1 MKLANSARDLVR
13 RARPSRSVEKRGNER
28 LRARDHPG
36 KLRLGQARSEQ
47 LGDGDLN
54 IHAPK
59 YHICVYLRQHK
70 SNGPTYY
77 DCDMYTLADRLKWA
91 RQKANLSQED
101 LGKKAGVSQ
110 STIGNLEAGT
120 RNSARRL
127 PQIAAVLGVN
137 ALWLAEGRGEP
148 AANSRAR
155 ATYDDA
161 ITSASESARA
171 VIDAIL
177 KADQT
182 GEPETTFKLI
192 LRMLSASDNLGA
204 GD

>member
-1 MKLANSARDLVR
+1 MS
-13 RARPSRSVEKRGNER
+13 
-28 LRARDHPG
+28 
-36 KLRLGQARSEQ
+36 QARSEQ
-47 LGDGDLN
+47 VSDGDLN
-54 IHAPK
+54 VHAGK
-59 YHICVYLRQHK
+59 YHICVYSGQHK

-91 RQKANLSQED
+91 RQKANLSQEE

-137 ALWLAEGRGEP
+137 ALWLAEGRGEV
-148 AANSRAR
+148 AASTKAH
-155 ATYDDA
+155 ATYDEA
-161 ITSASESARA
+161 IASASESARA
-171 VIDAIL
+171 AIDAVL
-177 KADQT
+177 KADQQ

-192 LRMLSASDNLGA
+192 LRMLPGADKLGA

>member
-1 MKLANSARDLVR
+1 M
-13 RARPSRSVEKRGNER
+13 
-28 LRARDHPG
+28 RARDHPG
-36 KLRLGQARSEQ
+36 KLRLGKARSEQ

-59 YHICVYLRQHK
+59 YHICVYSRQHK

-91 RQKANLSQED
+91 RQKAGWSQEE

-148 AANSRAR
+148 ASNSKAR

-161 ITSASESARA
+161 VTSASESARA

-177 KADQT
+177 QADQA

>member
-1 MKLANSARDLVR
+1 
-13 RARPSRSVEKRGNER
+13 
-28 LRARDHPG
+28 
-36 KLRLGQARSEQ
+36 
-47 LGDGDLN
+47 
-54 IHAPK
+54 
-59 YHICVYLRQHK
+59 
-70 SNGPTYY
+70 
-77 DCDMYTLADRLKWA
+77 MYTLADRLKWA
-91 RQKANLSQED
+91 RQKADLSQEE

-137 ALWLAEGRGEP
+137 ALWLAEGRGV
-148 AANSRAR
+148 ATASTKAR

-161 ITSASESARA
+161 IANASEAARA
-171 VIDAIL
+171 AIDAIL
-177 KADQT
+177 KADQA

-192 LRMLSASDNLGA
+192 LRMLSGADNLGA

>member
-1 MKLANSARDLVR
+1 
-13 RARPSRSVEKRGNER
+13 
-28 LRARDHPG
+28 
-36 KLRLGQARSEQ
+36 
-47 LGDGDLN
+47 
-54 IHAPK
+54 
-59 YHICVYLRQHK
+59 
-70 SNGPTYY
+70 
-77 DCDMYTLADRLKWA
+77 MYTLADRLKWA
-91 RQKANLSQED
+91 RQEADLSQEE

-148 AANSRAR
+148 AANSKAR
-155 ATYDDA
+155 TTYDDA

-171 VIDAIL
+171 VIDAII
-177 KADQT
+177 KADQA

-192 LRMLSASDNLGA
+192 LRMLHASDKLGA

>member
-1 MKLANSARDLVR
+1 
-13 RARPSRSVEKRGNER
+13 
-28 LRARDHPG
+28 
-36 KLRLGQARSEQ
+36 
-47 LGDGDLN
+47 
-54 IHAPK
+54 
-59 YHICVYLRQHK
+59 
-70 SNGPTYY
+70 
-77 DCDMYTLADRLKWA
+77 MYTLADRLKWA
-91 RQKANLSQED
+91 RQKADLSQEE

-148 AANSRAR
+148 AVNFKTR

-161 ITSASESARA
+161 VASASESARA

-177 KADQT
+177 KADRA
-182 GEPETTFKLI
+182 GEPETTFKLM
-192 LRMLSASDNLGA
+192 LRMLPASDNLGA